1 MGLKYIWDTNIVIYY
16 LEQAFRL
23 SGEELIDSI
32 IDNYQPCISIITEIE
47 LLCWKSATENDLILL
62 NNFISNSV
70 VYDLDQNVKFKAI
83 EIRKRTGLKLPDA
96 IIAAFTL
103 VNGHVLISRN
113 VSDFH
118 KIPELELL
126 DPFNVG

>member
-70 VYDLDQNVKFKAI
+70 VYYLDQNVKFKAI
-83 EIRKRTGLKLPDA
+83 
-96 IIAAFTL
+96 
-103 VNGHVLISRN
+103 
-113 VSDFH
+113 
-118 KIPELELL
+118 
-126 DPFNVG
+126 